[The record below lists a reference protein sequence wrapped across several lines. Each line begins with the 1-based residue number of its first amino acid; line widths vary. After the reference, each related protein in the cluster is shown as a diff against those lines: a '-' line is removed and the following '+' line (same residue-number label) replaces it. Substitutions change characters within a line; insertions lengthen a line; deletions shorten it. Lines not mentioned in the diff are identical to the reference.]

1 MSLERK
7 PERYDLDEITNIA
20 KENILK
26 FGGHIPT
33 VIVKGSDGSSIAQF
47 ESLPKAH
54 EAKARLMFTAGMDT
68 ARSNQVGQ
76 LWQVIFIS
84 EAWLSMV
91 ENDNT
96 IDKPPSQDPN
106 RKEILIITSMEL
118 VDEHQASLAIFEMV
132 RDSKD
137 TLIELAEIKEI
148 ETPHEAQNVKSPL
161 LEAFVAGYR
170 MGTAGMN

>member
-1 MSLERK
+1 MSPERK
-7 PERYDLDEITNIA
+7 ADKYDLDEITNIA
-20 KENILK
+20 KETILN

-33 VIVKGSDGSSIAQF
+33 IIVKGSNGSRIAQF

-54 EAKARLMFTAGMDT
+54 EAKARLMFTAGIDT

-84 EAWLSMV
+84 EAWLSIV
-91 ENDNT
+91 ENDKT

-118 VDEHQASLAIFEMV
+118 VDDEQTSLAIFEMV

-137 TLIELAEIKEI
+137 TLIELAEIKEL

-161 LEAFVAGYR
+161 LKAFVAGYR